1 MGSIT
6 IKTEKEI
13 EIMKKGGRIL
23 GEILGELKKKVKP
36 GVSTLELNDFAEKLL
51 FSKKVE
57 SAFKGYKGY
66 PSSLCTSVNNVVV
79 HGIPNSETILKS
91 GDLISLD
98 FGLKHQGLYVD
109 AAISCRVGKISET
122 AKKMI
127 KVTKGALDL
136 AISKV
141 KAGVHLGDIG
151 AAIENYVSKKGFFV
165 VKEFCGH
172 GIGKELH
179 EEPQILNFGRRG
191 EGIILKPGMT
201 LCFEPMVNE
210 KSSATKILSNGW
222 TAVTKDGGLAA
233 HFEHTIL
240 VTKKGCEVLTKLPI
254 STNRTNISK
263 LVRN

>member
-98 FGLKHQGLYVD
+98 LGLKHQGFYAD
-109 AAISCRVGKISET
+109 AAISCGVGEISET
-122 AKKMI
+122 AKKII
-127 KVTKGALDL
+127 KATQGALDL

-141 KAGVHLGDIG
+141 KPGIHLGDIE
-151 AAIENYVSKKGFFV
+151 AAIEDYVSKKGFFV

-172 GIGKELH
+172 GIGRELH
-179 EEPQILNFGRRG
+179 EEPQILNFGTPG
-191 EGIILKPGMT
+191 QKGVLLKPGMT

-210 KSSATKILSNGW
+210 KSSWTKTLPDGW
-222 TAVTKDGGLAA
+222 TVVTKDGGLSA
-233 HFEHTIL
+233 HFEHTVL
-240 VTKKGCEVLTKLPI
+240 VTEKGREVLTKIPDI
-254 STNRTNISK
+254 
-263 LVRN
+263 